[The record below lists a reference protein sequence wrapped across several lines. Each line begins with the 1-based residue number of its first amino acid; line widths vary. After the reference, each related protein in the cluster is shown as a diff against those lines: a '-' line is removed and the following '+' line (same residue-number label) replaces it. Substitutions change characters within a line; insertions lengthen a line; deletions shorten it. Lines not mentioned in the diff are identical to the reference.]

1 MSAAAAESKL
11 EGMFCCHE
19 QVINSAR
26 ELLTKL
32 PLLADAALVWT
43 MHITFHSFCLLLL
56 LLLPPRAAALDRF
69 NRPTTPGILPRRL
82 RVRHRRPRRIP
93 PAVIQCV
100 LLTEQGPMLF
110 LIRVMGGN
118 PTPLE
123 FGTKWGGSCSV
134 QASDR
139 EFRSTSQVDTTP
151 LQCKRSAGGK
161 IVEDATMTALP
172 PPGVRCRPQLPAP
185 SAALTYALA
194 VALRGEATTTAA
206 QGRAS
211 WWMQGGGAA
220 RGNTTTSRGEREAN
234 GRWSRRCGMRRRP
247 SRGREERMGG
257 GGAVSRC
264 DTATSRCEGGVEDG
278 YVRRYRDERWREAE
292 AARRESTRTR
302 GKREERRQWTKG
314 DGA

>member
-1 MSAAAAESKL
+1 M
-11 EGMFCCHE
+11 
-19 QVINSAR
+19 
-26 ELLTKL
+26 
-32 PLLADAALVWT
+32 
-43 MHITFHSFCLLLL
+43 
-56 LLLPPRAAALDRF
+56 
-69 NRPTTPGILPRRL
+69 
-82 RVRHRRPRRIP
+82 
-93 PAVIQCV
+93 
-100 LLTEQGPMLF
+100 
-110 LIRVMGGN
+110 
-118 PTPLE
+118 
-123 FGTKWGGSCSV
+123 

-161 IVEDATMTALP
+161 IVEDATMAALP
-172 PPGVRCRPQLPAP
+172 PPGVRCRSQLLAP

-211 WWMQGGGAA
+211 WWMQEGGAA

-264 DTATSRCEGGVEDG
+264 DTATSRCKGGVEDG

-292 AARRESTRTR
+292 ADRREATRTR